1 MKKAL
6 SLMERNKQIKLL
18 IFKFQFF
25 LNLSELTRILIH
37 KTFN

>member
-1 MKKAL
+1 
-6 SLMERNKQIKLL
+6 MERNKQIKLL

-25 LNLSELTRILIH
+25 PNLSELTLILIH